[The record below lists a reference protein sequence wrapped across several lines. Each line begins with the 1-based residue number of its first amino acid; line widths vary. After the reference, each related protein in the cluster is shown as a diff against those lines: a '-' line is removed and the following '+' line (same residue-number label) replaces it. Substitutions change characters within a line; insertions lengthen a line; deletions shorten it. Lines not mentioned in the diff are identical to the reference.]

1 MRLDDHLHAGIL
13 GIIAQRPDSM
23 RSVINVLIT
32 VATGSTVHADGV
44 TTELFGAVDPA
55 LVLIHRALA
64 GGFVTCVEL
73 VPGVHEDQYV
83 FHALTGGALDEFTNI
98 FFVGML
104 AAEWAVPIFD
114 MRDSKLFLG
123 QPGIIHMSQLAAAN
137 PAVEGVFL
145 NADLETVRVI
155 LVLGQQGG
163 REAQG
168 GQGHGGLTNKRTTG
182 KSLHGLMMPPRLEK
196 KSFLGQGMNQ

>member
-1 MRLDDHLHAGIL
+1 MRCILD
-13 GIIAQRPDSM
+13 
-23 RSVINVLIT
+23 VLIA
-32 VATGSTVHADGV
+32 VATGSTVHADGI
-44 TTELFGAVDPA
+44 TAKLFGAVDPA

-64 GGFVTCVEL
+64 GGFITCVEL

-114 MRDSKLFLG
+114 MGDSKLFLS

-155 LVLGQQGG
+155 LVLG
-163 REAQG
+163 
-168 GQGHGGLTNKRTTG
+168 
-182 KSLHGLMMPPRLEK
+182 
-196 KSFLGQGMNQ
+196 